1 MITVNL
7 LPDHITADHVRG
19 SLPFH
24 VRLMAAYNAGLM
36 PTYDRPK
43 GYVVQDGKGYTT
55 RNRAIRYGAKI
66 S

>member
-7 LPDHITADHVRG
+7 LPDHAIEDRARG

-24 VRLMAAYNAGLM
+24 VRLMAALNRNVVPQYH
-36 PTYDRPK
+36 RPK
-43 GYVVQDGKGYTT
+43 GYVVRGSKGYTT